1 MKKIRKISDSEREIL
16 LNSHLR
22 SSMPL
27 GTLFYIMGILL
38 PFFVCMIITWN
49 FTFLYLF
56 IVGLIILAF
65 IMIVYPLMYY
75 NHLQTAKIECFES
88 IVLSCKPGDVYY
100 FRVEI
105 EGLNGDFINYRYPV
119 FKRIKKGTEVIVVML
134 LGKNKERRYLL
145 IDKEKGKFLSS
156 KKTRFDLI

>member
-16 LNSHLR
+16 LNSRIR
-22 SSMPL
+22 SSMSL

-65 IMIVYPLMYY
+65 IMVVYPLMYY
-75 NHLQTAKIECFES
+75 NHIQTAKIECFES
-88 IVLSCKPGDVYY
+88 VILSCKPSEIYY
-100 FRVEI
+100 YRVEI
-105 EGLNGDFINYRYPV
+105 EGLNDDFISYRYPV
-119 FKRIKKGTEVIVVML
+119 FNRIKKGTEILVIMVF
-134 LGKNKERRYLL
+134 GRDKECKYLL

-156 KKTRFDLI
+156 KRTRFDLI